1 MNALK
6 KNVKW
11 LFILIS
17 SGCTT
22 GNQPRFDVDEFAN
35 LHRKVYS
42 VYGIA
47 LSPDPI
53 HNLLG
58 EVFSGEALTKE
69 YIEHYTAR
77 VHMKEDSTAI
87 EIRQVD
93 YNEVVFLSQYQKS
106 IELDVDWSVGGIVTH
121 QKHKHPRVNRYRA
134 VFLLE
139 RMQNDQWRITDT
151 KMKSAQRIQRAGI
164 QDADFFEGK
173 KTTGGYLDPLDLI
186 DAGVFDEEG
195 D

>member
-1 MNALK
+1 MITLK

-11 LFILIS
+11 LFIWIFFS
-17 SGCTT
+17 CSYEESIH
-22 GNQPRFDVDEFAN
+22 FHVVDFEN
-35 LHRKVYS
+35 LHKKVYS
-42 VYGIA
+42 VYEVP
-47 LSPDPI
+47 LSPDSI
-53 HNLLG
+53 HDLLS
-58 EVFSGEALTKE
+58 EVFVGEELTKE
-69 YIEHYTAR
+69 YVEHYSSR

-93 YNEVVFLSQYQKS
+93 YNEVLFLSRYQKS

-139 RMQNDQWRITDT
+139 RMQDDQWRITDT

-164 QDADFFEGK
+164 QDTDFFEGK